1 MSENGDV
8 TGKTDMPGNAE
19 DIGRGLF
26 FGIIAFQITGIV
38 NNSTV
43 ATGPVFWMLFGAG
56 MGFLFHI
63 RNCSNG
69 SNGLRENRF

>member
-1 MSENGDV
+1 MLKNMGNYHFIIPQSEAAGMM
-8 TGKTDMPGNAE
+8 GP
-19 DIGRGLF
+19 

-43 ATGPVFWMLFGAG
+43 ATGSVFWMLFGAG

-63 RNCSNG
+63 RNCSKR

>member
-1 MSENGDV
+1 MGGLSFFYPQSEAAG
-8 TGKTDMPGNAE
+8 ML
-19 DIGRGLF
+19 GL

>member
-1 MSENGDV
+1 MMG
-8 TGKTDMPGNAE
+8 P
-19 DIGRGLF
+19 

-38 NNSTV
+38 NNSNV

-63 RNCSNG
+63 RNCSKR